1 MSTTVRPRASMGT
14 AAPRPARESRAARAV
29 RAAGGLSNVTIA
41 VIVALALGGLS
52 VLYLIQTSQVVQ
64 LGYQLTHLQEERD
77 ALVLENSRL
86 RYEIAR
92 YQSLDT
98 IERMA
103 RDELGMVP
111 VRRTLFL
118 DVERPPQAE
127 PVPAAGP
134 ATGTVSRWQRIWDV
148 IWGVGWA
155 RDPEEQAPASG
166 QGGG

>member
-1 MSTTVRPRASMGT
+1 MSTTVRPRASMET
-14 AAPRPARESRAARAV
+14 AVPRPARESRAARAV
-29 RAAGGLSNVTIA
+29 RAAGGLSNVAIA

-64 LGYQLTHLQEERD
+64 LGYQLTHLQDEHD

-118 DVERPPQAE
+118 DVERPPQSE

-134 ATGTVSRWQRIWDV
+134 ATGTVPRWQRLWDL
-148 IWGVGWA
+148 IWGIGRA
-155 RDPEEQAPASG
+155 HDPEDRAPARG

>member
-1 MSTTVRPRASMGT
+1 MSTTVRARTSVEAV
-14 AAPRPARESRAARAV
+14 APRPERESRAARAV
-29 RAAGGLSNVTIA
+29 RAAGGLSNVAIA

-64 LGYQLTHLQEERD
+64 LGYQLTHLQEEHD

-98 IERMA
+98 IEQMA
-103 RDELGMVP
+103 RNELGMVP

-118 DVERPPQAE
+118 EVERPATSELTPVAE
-127 PVPAAGP
+127 SRPEVVP
-134 ATGTVSRWQRIWDV
+134 RWQRLWDQ
-148 IWGVGWA
+148 IWGIGRA
-155 RDPEEQAPASG
+155 RDPEDHALASVPG
-166 QGGG
+166 SE